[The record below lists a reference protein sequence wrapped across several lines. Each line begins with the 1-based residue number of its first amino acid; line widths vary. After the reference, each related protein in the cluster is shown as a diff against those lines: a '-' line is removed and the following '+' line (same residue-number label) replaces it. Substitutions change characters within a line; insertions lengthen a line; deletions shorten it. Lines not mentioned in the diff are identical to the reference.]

1 MAFERWLPSS
11 RSLAIGIGLLVACA
25 GAYVIARETPIF
37 ALQKIEVQGASPPL
51 AGQIRSALEPLTG
64 ESLVAFDSSAAARR
78 LAVLP
83 QVAQAHFDRDF
94 PHTLRVTVR
103 VEEPVALLREASSA
117 WLVSASGRV
126 LQELRG
132 GSYPVLPRIWLGAG
146 TDVTVGTPVDS
157 TADLVRIASLLTQYR
172 LPERVL
178 SVQQGSDGGLALE
191 LRGGREVRLG
201 DTSNLP
207 AKLAVTAA
215 ILPRAAGASYVDVSV
230 PTRAVAGYASSQN
243 ALVSGQG

>member
-1 MAFERWLPSS
+1 MPLERWLPSS
-11 RSLAIGIGLLVACA
+11 RSLVIGIGLLVACA
-25 GAYVIARETPIF
+25 GAYVIARETSIF
-37 ALQKIEVQGASPPL
+37 AVQKIEVEGAPPAL
-51 AGQIRSALEPLTG
+51 AGQIRSALEPLDG
-64 ESLVAFDSSAAARR
+64 ESLVSFDSSAAARR
-78 LAVLP
+78 LAALP

-94 PHTLRVTVR
+94 PHTLRVLVK

-126 LQELRG
+126 LADLHG
-132 GSYPVLPRIWLGAG
+132 GSYPPLPRIWLDTG

-157 TADLVRIASLLTQYR
+157 TADLVLVASLLTRYR

-178 SVQQGSDGGLALE
+178 SVQRSGDGGLALE
-191 LRGGREVRLG
+191 LRGSREVRLG

-215 ILPRAAGASYVDVSV
+215 ILPRATGATYVDVSV
-230 PTRAVAGYASSQN
+230 PTRAVAGYASGQN
-243 ALVSGQG
+243 APVSGQG

>member
-1 MAFERWLPSS
+1 MPFVRWLPSS

-37 ALQKIEVQGASPPL
+37 ALQKIEVEGAPP
-51 AGQIRSALEPLTG
+51 AVAAQIRSALGPLTG

-94 PHTLRVTVR
+94 PHTLRVSVK
-103 VEEPVALLREASSA
+103 VEQPVALLRKESNA
-117 WLVSASGRV
+117 WLISASGRV
-126 LQELRG
+126 LAELHG
-132 GSYPVLPRIWLGAG
+132 GSYPPLPRIWLDAG
-146 TDVTVGTPVDS
+146 TDITVGTPVDS

-178 SVQQGSDGGLALE
+178 SVQRDGDGGLALE
-191 LRGGREVRLG
+191 LRGSREVRLG
-201 DTSNLP
+201 DISNLP

-215 ILPRAAGASYVDVSV
+215 ILPRATGATYVDVSV
-230 PTRAVAGYASSQN
+230 PTRAVAGYASGQN
-243 ALVSGQG
+243 APVSGQG